1 MGSEKRYVRFAA
13 AIIVGTAGIFLL
25 LSFAGFSGIMEA
37 LVEARKDYFLL
48 ALLTVVL
55 VLLVR
60 NVRWSIYLH
69 KVGYRPKFS
78 TSFFILLAG
87 CFFENATPARIGEFF
102 RPVILRFKEN
112 VSVRL
117 TLPTVLVERT
127 LDLGVSFVF
136 ALFGIVIMLA
146 QLDPVIRYTIIIGML
161 VMLVLMVLVLHLP
174 RIFAYIVRLGVR
186 GLKVMGK
193 GGDRSLEDELVE
205 ASGAAGESVFSL
217 LRSKETTFYGIIS
230 TFIIWLLNGL
240 RLYLVLKS
248 LGLEISPLY
257 ATIVTVFT
265 VLVATASMIP
275 FGQGSA
281 EFAMSLVLTSL
292 GYPFELSV
300 VAAVF
305 DKFLAVWLVA
315 LIGAVAGSRL
325 GYSKMF
331 SKNEK
336 DSRDPTRG

>member
-1 MGSEKRYVRFAA
+1 MGSDRKYVRFAA
-13 AIIVGTAGIFLL
+13 AIIIGTAAIFLL
-25 LSFAGFSGIMEA
+25 LSFAGFNVLVEA

-48 ALLTVVL
+48 ALLTVIL
-55 VLLVR
+55 TLLVR

-69 KVGYRPKFS
+69 KLGYKTKFS
-78 TSFFILLAG
+78 TSFPILLAG

-112 VSVRL
+112 VAVLL
-117 TLPTVLVERT
+117 TLPTVLVERI
-127 LDLGVSFVF
+127 LDLGVSFAF
-136 ALFGIVIMLA
+136 ALFGIVVMLA
-146 QLDPVIRYTIIIGML
+146 QLEPVIRLTIIIGML

-174 RIFAYIVRLGVR
+174 RIFVWVVRLGVR

-193 GGDRSLEDELVE
+193 GWDKNLEDELVE
-205 ASGAAGESVFSL
+205 ASGAAGESTFNL

-230 TFIIWLLNGL
+230 TFVLWLLNGL

-248 LGLEISPLY
+248 LGLDISPFY

-281 EFAMSLVLTSL
+281 EFAMSFVLTSL

-300 VAAVF
+300 VAAVL

-325 GYSKMF
+325 GYSKLIGKKD
-331 SKNEK
+331 KN
-336 DSRDPTRG
+336 PP